1 MNQILST
8 ANKFILNHKLKV
20 GGNLVKWFNSLY
32 NIGNFFITLVWTL
45 SESELSIREGSQWK
59 WKI

>member
-32 NIGNFFITLVWTL
+32 NIGNFFITLL
-45 SESELSIREGSQWK
+45 FEH
-59 WKI
+59 